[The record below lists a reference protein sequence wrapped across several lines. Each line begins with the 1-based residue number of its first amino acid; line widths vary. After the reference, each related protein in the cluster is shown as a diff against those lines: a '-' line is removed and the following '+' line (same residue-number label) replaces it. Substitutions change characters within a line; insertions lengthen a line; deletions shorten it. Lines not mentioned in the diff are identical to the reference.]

1 MVCVATQ
8 ACSQRRAEISEAAYA
23 ASIGSDDVHFCGSCC
38 QLAIDDS
45 RQPTRPG
52 EMATALGNFP
62 CLITR
67 QRVVLEREVTS
78 STSLS
83 RMKRSNLL
91 TLAPLYAE
99 LPATLF
105 QTR

>member
-1 MVCVATQ
+1 MVCVATS

-38 QLAIDDS
+38 QFAIEDS

-52 EMATALGNFP
+52 DIATALGNFP

-67 QRVVLEREVTS
+67 QRVVLESDVTS
-78 STSLS
+78 STSFS
-83 RMKRSNLL
+83 RMKRSSLL
-91 TLAPLYAE
+91 TLFSLHRGV
-99 LPATLF
+99 PAVPA
-105 QTR
+105 QIR

>member
-1 MVCVATQ
+1 M
-8 ACSQRRAEISEAAYA
+8 SEAAYA

-38 QLAIDDS
+38 QFAIEDS

-67 QRVVLEREVTS
+67 QRVVLESDVTS
-78 STSLS
+78 STSFS
-83 RMKRSNLL
+83 RIKRSSLL
-91 TLAPLYAE
+91 TFFSLHRVVPVM
-99 LPATLF
+99 PS
-105 QTR
+105 QIQ